1 MSDPKPQGP
10 SVGPAN
16 DRPIK
21 EGTDPMGIP
30 SGDCGD
36 ADERALE
43 ETSGFIQTGAGD
55 PGDMGAHIDEQ
66 LTGESLD
73 FYRIFSLLG
82 CGAMGRVYRA
92 WNERLHRVCAVKVI
106 DPDLVRAEPERLE
119 MFLRE
124 ARAAAQLVHPHVIT
138 IHLLGSAKGFHFIEM
153 EFINGQSLAQHVKSI
168 GKLDALGATRF
179 MRQISSALA
188 SAHSVGL
195 IHCDVKPDNVM
206 LTADKQAKL
215 GDFGLARVFG
225 GATKNRRTVGT
236 PYYMAPELFAGKE
249 ASVASDVYALG
260 VTYYYLLAGRVP
272 LAARTMNELQNKLLF
287 DETPTVEKL
296 VPGTPKALVELVAG
310 LMSKDPFDRPSLNLE
325 LISELDR
332 LTTELVAVDE
342 LVAEAM
348 TETDVVWQNLGG
360 DRFTFLV
367 PLGEGRRQTVVGEV
381 VASAATDQPVMSF
394 WTPCAPARP
403 EHYAYL
409 LELNAKLP
417 FGAVSIREHEGVNH
431 FVMTSNYPR
440 ATLDPHEIESAVLEM
455 AKWADFVEHKL
466 TGQDRF

>member
-10 SVGPAN
+10 SVGPAI
-16 DRPIK
+16 DKPIK
-21 EGTDPMGIP
+21 DGTDPMGP
-30 SGDCGD
+30 PPAGCREG
-36 ADERALE
+36 EGALE
-43 ETSGFIQTGAGD
+43 ETSGFIQNSTGDSA
-55 PGDMGAHIDEQ
+55 DMGAHIDEQ
-66 LTGESLD
+66 LIGQSLD
-73 FYRIFSLLG
+73 FYNIVSLLG

-124 ARAAAQLVHPHVIT
+124 ARAAAQLVHPHVVT

-153 EFINGQSLAQHVKSI
+153 EFINGQSLAQHVKES

-179 MRQISSALA
+179 MKQICSALA
-188 SAHSVGL
+188 SAHAVGL

-206 LTADKQAKL
+206 LTADGQAKL

-225 GATKNRRTVGT
+225 GATKNRKTVGT

-260 VTYYYLLAGRVP
+260 VTYYYLLTGRVP
-272 LAARTMNELQNKLLF
+272 VSARTMNELQKKLLF
-287 DETPTVEKL
+287 DEAPRVEL
-296 VPGTPKALVELVAG
+296 LAPGTPKSIVDIVSG
-310 LMSKDPFDRPSLNLE
+310 LMARDPYDRPSLSLE
-325 LISELDR
+325 LISELDQ
-332 LTTELVAVDE
+332 LTTELVAVEE

-348 TETDVVWQNLGG
+348 DETDVVWQNLGG

-394 WTPCAPARP
+394 WTPCAPARQD
-403 EHYAYL
+403 HYSFV
-409 LELNAKLP
+409 LELNARLP

-440 ATLDPHEIESAVLEM
+440 ATLDPHEIETAVLEM